1 MASLRGGYF
10 FERFA
15 EFNILGKD
23 HRRWRDLPDGQI
35 TDLPVQPL
43 LQKDSGFRLTQIKST
58 TPPSRPERG
67 AYRDRHGRWAR
78 DAVDAAASG
87 ARVARGRMMLKR
99 GR

>member
-43 LQKDSGFRLTQIKST
+43 LQKDSGFRLTQITSISVAV
-58 TPPSRPERG
+58 PPRRG
-67 AYRDRHGRWAR
+67 AYRDRHGR
-78 DAVDAAASG
+78 G
-87 ARVARGRMMLKR
+87 AGCDGRR
-99 GR
+99 RRC